1 MRILTALFVALL
13 WCPLSSGADT
23 IEQKTALANLPSA
36 LNLKVFDVLKDFD
49 FEAAER
55 ELGGFLIINSPIMI
69 GGQYG
74 LTLNWRWIFK
84 GNITKAAYVEML
96 IAADEDI
103 SALNNDD
110 RPSKTYEAD
119 LRKLKLEKA
128 LEYSDKF
135 DRLAQKF
142 LEYKAARKGAGLKK
156 KILEQLRGLNPL

>member
-1 MRILTALFVALL
+1 MRYFFPAFLAMMILASG
-13 WCPLSSGADT
+13 LSEAA
-23 IEQKTALANLPSA
+23 EPQNPST
-36 LNLKVFDVLKDFD
+36 VSSTFDAWKDFD

-110 RPSKTYEAD
+110 RPSKTYEED

-128 LEYSDKF
+128 VLYSEKF

-156 KILEQLRGLNPL
+156 KIQKELKGLNPF